1 LVEALDVLPRHIPV
15 GAVKGDVIVSANNQA
30 VIAPTDVAKA
40 WTDAQGQKRP
50 VLLRVKREDQYLFI
64 AVEA

>member
-1 LVEALDVLPRHIPV
+1 V